1 MTHYLNIYFSNELFR
16 FVCTNKYTCTQL
28 KKNNRETRKDNQVM
42 TIQQIQATLET
53 RHRTKIYNA
62 KTKKTK
68 ENPTK
73 IVTGQ

>member
-1 MTHYLNIYFSNELFR
+1 
-16 FVCTNKYTCTQL
+16 
-28 KKNNRETRKDNQVM
+28 M

-73 IVTGQ
+73 IATGQ

>member
-1 MTHYLNIYFSNELFR
+1 MFILHFTYVEVYNTYVSH
-16 FVCTNKYTCTQL
+16 
-28 KKNNRETRKDNQVM
+28 TRSCEEAK
-42 TIQQIQATLET
+42 T
-53 RHRTKIYNA
+53 YNA